1 MDAVRALFSK
11 GLVLGGELIQSKGVK
26 LDVCKPC
33 LKGKQ
38 TRSPILK
45 NSGISNSRVLFR
57 IFSDVCRPMQTEMY
71 HGFRYYI
78 LHLDGNSYYLD
89 LQLMKTKDES
99 FRHARF
105 FIERVEVVT
114 GYWVNLYRSDGGGEY
129 GSHEFRNYLELK
141 GIYHEI
147 TNAYTPQ
154 ENGAAERE
162 NRVIMNMARSIL
174 SDAQL
179 PNSFWGDAVV
189 YTAYILNRIP
199 SRATDECLT
208 PYQLYTG
215 NIPNIS
221 HIRIFGCKAYVH
233 IPDEKRRKLDV
244 KLLEYIFLGYA
255 SNCKAFRL
263 IHRSSGCIIES
274 RNVHFDED
282 SSVAPSHVELEIET
296 TTVPDEKPAV
306 KPKELKPIPKAIE
319 EPKEVK
325 VEQFTKQE
333 LDLEDFSNLPSLGD
347 VTVSE
352 DESDDEDGKYHT
364 PPSMPAIHAI
374 TKAKSYSRTPPSPYP
389 TLIPPPEVRRLT
401 HIWNPPMRDNDP
413 IYKVSSYKGKNKAQ
427 PSAEMAVSEPQ
438 IVELTENGT
447 TNDEVKANKAT
458 LGSEPRTFEKAMAHP
473 EAAEWKEAAAEEM
486 RMFVKK
492 KLFEEVTRP
501 KNRRVVGCKWVFKE
515 KRGSDSEIQKYKARL
530 VACGFTQI
538 PGVDFTETFASVTK
552 FTSIRILLALAAIHD
567 YEIYQMDIKSAF
579 LNGVLNK
586 EIYMDSPPGYPAPN
600 GKVWRLRK
608 SLYGLKQASRE

>member
-1 MDAVRALFSK
+1 
-11 GLVLGGELIQSKGVK
+11 
-26 LDVCKPC
+26 
-33 LKGKQ
+33 
-38 TRSPILK
+38 
-45 NSGISNSRVLFR
+45 
-57 IFSDVCRPMQTEMY
+57 
-71 HGFRYYI
+71 
-78 LHLDGNSYYLD
+78 
-89 LQLMKTKDES
+89 
-99 FRHARF
+99 
-105 FIERVEVVT
+105 
-114 GYWVNLYRSDGGGEY
+114 
-129 GSHEFRNYLELK
+129 
-141 GIYHEI
+141 
-147 TNAYTPQ
+147 
-154 ENGAAERE
+154 
-162 NRVIMNMARSIL
+162 
-174 SDAQL
+174 
-179 PNSFWGDAVV
+179 
-189 YTAYILNRIP
+189 
-199 SRATDECLT
+199 
-208 PYQLYTG
+208 
-215 NIPNIS
+215 
-221 HIRIFGCKAYVH
+221 
-233 IPDEKRRKLDV
+233 
-244 KLLEYIFLGYA
+244 
-255 SNCKAFRL
+255 
-263 IHRSSGCIIES
+263 
-274 RNVHFDED
+274 
-282 SSVAPSHVELEIET
+282 
-296 TTVPDEKPAV
+296 
-306 KPKELKPIPKAIE
+306 
-319 EPKEVK
+319 
-325 VEQFTKQE
+325 
-333 LDLEDFSNLPSLGD
+333 
-347 VTVSE
+347 
-352 DESDDEDGKYHT
+352 
-364 PPSMPAIHAI
+364 
-374 TKAKSYSRTPPSPYP
+374 
-389 TLIPPPEVRRLT
+389 
-401 HIWNPPMRDNDP
+401 MRDDDP